1 MSETIIS
8 AVIGGIVAGA
18 GWIWIVINA
27 FRESTSQGLLSLF
40 PLYAIYY
47 GIKRW
52 SDAMQPL
59 VIALVGV
66 VILII
71 GIVSGLPGMEVG
83 YIDSGAGM
91 EVVENVETVIAEFM
105 EAGAARN
112 VEAAYDYWTPKLATE
127 EEIVE
132 YIESRYDDLFAGYES
147 LDIDSWIGWS
157 TGDTDNCNARGEII
171 YIGAKILQFEAW
183 LVKENDVWRI
193 IDILIGQPPYFL
205 LRMP

>member
-18 GWIWIVINA
+18 GWIWIVITA

-66 VILII
+66 VILMI
-71 GIVSGLPGMEVG
+71 GIVPGLPRIE
-83 YIDSGAGM
+83 SSAGM

-112 VEAAYDYWTPKLATE
+112 VEAAYDYWSPKLATE

-132 YIESRYDDLFAGYES
+132 YIESRYDDLFAGYERLNINS
-147 LDIDSWIGWS
+147 GIGKSIGDIDSFNAK
-157 TGDTDNCNARGEII
+157 GDII
-171 YIGAKILQFEAW
+171 YTGAKILPFEAW
-183 LVKENDVWRI
+183 LVKENDVWQI